1 MASSRLNIAVFA
13 SGSGTNAENLI
24 RYFQD
29 SELAQVKLLVCNK
42 PNAGVLEKAERFGV
56 KSVLINREDWQ
67 YADHLLDILKEN
79 RIHFIVLAG
88 FLWLMPEQVIH
99 KYEHRIVNIHPALLP
114 KYGGLGMYGSRVHE
128 AVKHNKEVET
138 GITIH
143 YVDAKYD
150 EGKVIFQKS
159 VEIDPV
165 THSADEIA
173 HKVHE
178 LEYEYYPKVVEG
190 LLKEL
195 QDSSRKS

>member
-1 MASSRLNIAVFA
+1 MTTSRINIAVFA

-24 RYFQD
+24 RYFQNSD
-29 SELAQVKLLVCNK
+29 IGEVKLVICNK
-42 PNAGVLEKAERFGV
+42 AKAGVLERAAKLDV
-56 KSVLINREDWQ
+56 KTELISREDWQ
-67 YADHLLDILKEN
+67 YSEHLLDILKEN
-79 RIHFIVLAG
+79 RIQFIVLAG
-88 FLWLMPEQVIH
+88 FLWLMPEQVIA

-114 KYGGLGMYGSRVHE
+114 KYGGLGMYGNRVHE

-159 VEIDPV
+159 TQIDPT
-165 THSADEIA
+165 THSPEEIA
-173 HKVHE
+173 QKVHE

-190 LLKEL
+190 LLREM
-195 QDSSRKS
+195 R